1 MNNGFVLRNLKLPD
15 GRPVDIAISEGR
27 IAYVSDLGKA
37 GDARER
43 TGDGGQAA
51 DDKASKDDL
60 SADAADDGDS
70 ADASPVG
77 ATDDRDSAHAS
88 PAGPAEAAWREI
100 DCAGA
105 YVSSG
110 WIDLHVHAFPAF
122 DPYGDEIDEIGVKQ
136 GVATIVD
143 AGSCGADRIAELAK
157 SGRRART
164 NLLAFLNI
172 SRIGLSRID
181 ELSDLAWIDRDS
193 IVSAAASHPDFI
205 VGLKARISRSVV
217 GESGIA
223 PLRIARELSAAAGLP
238 LMVHIGSA
246 PPRIEEVLSY
256 LAKGDVVTHYLNG
269 KPNNLFDAEGRPL
282 QALLD
287 AIARGVHLD
296 VGHGTASF
304 SFRVAEAA
312 KRHGIGPDTIS
323 SDIYRGNRLNGPVFS
338 LANVMTKFLALGYPL
353 QDVAASVTS
362 NAAAWLGRPEL
373 GRIQAGDPA
382 LLTIFDVR
390 EGPVSL
396 IDSEGI
402 ERKANQ
408 RIVPRGVVTSGEFM
422 ECEVRA

>member
-15 GRPVDIAISEGR
+15 GCPVDIAIAEGR
-27 IAYVSDLGKA
+27 IAYVSEVGKA
-37 GDARER
+37 GDTRER
-43 TGDGGQAA
+43 TGDGGRAA
-51 DDKASKDDL
+51 GDPVRASA
-60 SADAADDGDS
+60 SPIGTADDGAS
-70 ADASPVG
+70 ASASSVRAIDDRASASASSVG
-77 ATDDRDSAHAS
+77 AADL
-88 PAGPAEAAWREI
+88 REI

-143 AGSCGADRIAELAK
+143 AGSCGADRIAELAE
-157 SGRRART
+157 SGGRAKT

-181 ELSDLAWIDRDS
+181 ELTDLSWIDGEK
-193 IVSAAASHPDFI
+193 AASAVALHPDFI

-223 PLRIARELSAAAGLP
+223 PLRIARDLSAAVGLP

-256 LAKGDVVTHYLNG
+256 LEKGDVVTHFLNG
-269 KPNNLFDAEGRPL
+269 KPNNLFDAEGRPIP
-282 QALLD
+282 ALLD

-323 SDIYRGNRLNGPVFS
+323 SDIYRGNRLNGPVVS
-338 LANVMTKFLALGYPL
+338 LANVMTKFLAIGYPL
-353 QDVAASVTS
+353 QDVVGSVTS
-362 NAAAWLGRPEL
+362 RAAAWLGRPEL

-382 LLTIFDVR
+382 HLTIFEVR
-390 EGPVSL
+390 EEPVSL
-396 IDSEGI
+396 VDSEGI

-408 RIVPRGVVTSGEFM
+408 RIVPRGVVANGEFM